1 MAPRSFPM
9 GANEP
14 KDPKDPTDPN
24 PFGHRPDL
32 EQLAEEAVAE
42 LIASGHFPAFSGRL
56 PPRTL
61 HKLARSKQRPDDE
74 ALLEDIFA
82 ARMIALTKNEY
93 VEEVRDEDFDAK
105 VIAPSHHRPV
115 LVDIY
120 SDFCRPCNHV
130 LPIVYQLAGKYRDHL
145 TVVKI
150 NISTAVRFRET
161 YLGPMQVTPSFLF
174 FKQGESVRTSGR
186 FARLLGQPAFVAT
199 TRARLEQR
207 IRSILELR
215 DAAP

>member
-1 MAPRSFPM
+1 MDAK
-9 GANEP
+9 EP
-14 KDPKDPTDPN
+14 KDSN

-42 LIASGHFPAFSGRL
+42 LIASGYFPTFSGRL

-61 HKLARSKQRPDDE
+61 HKLARLKQRPDDE
-74 ALLEDIFA
+74 ALLEDLFA
-82 ARMIALTKNEY
+82 ARMIALTRNDY
-93 VEEVRDEDFDAK
+93 VAEVRDEDFDEK
-105 VIAPSHHRPV
+105 VLGPSHARPV
-115 LVDIY
+115 LVDIC

-130 LPIVYQLAGKYRDHL
+130 LPIVYQLAEKYRDRL

-161 YLGPMQVTPSFLF
+161 YLGPLQMTPSFLF
-174 FKQGESVRTSGR
+174 FTQGQPVQTSGR

-199 TRARLEQR
+199 TRTRLEQR
-207 IRSILELR
+207 IRSMLSLT
-215 DAAP
+215 